1 MPMFRLGTRPRAG
14 AEPEHRWEEQGMTEQ
29 TAGVLVGQVALVTG
43 ASSRLGRATAVALAQ
58 AGADVA
64 LLARSEP
71 DLGQVVDEIAAAG
84 RRGLVLPL
92 DLANAA
98 HITDAVTRTLAAWGR
113 IDVLVNAAGTDVP
126 GPVAELATEDWD
138 HVLDVNLRAPFVLAK
153 AVFPAMQQA
162 RRGTIVNVSSVAG
175 KRGWANAAAYCA
187 SKFGLTGFT
196 QALAAEGKAH
206 GIRACVVY
214 PGGMATNWGMWSS
227 DERQEGAPA
236 VPPTQALPP
245 ADVAALIVWI
255 AAAPPELV
263 LNEAVVSPLNEGG
276 WP

>member
-1 MPMFRLGTRPRAG
+1 
-14 AEPEHRWEEQGMTEQ
+14 MTEQ

-43 ASSRLGRATAVALAQ
+43 ASSGLGRATAVALAQ

-162 RRGTIVNVSSVAG
+162 
-175 KRGWANAAAYCA
+175 
-187 SKFGLTGFT
+187 
-196 QALAAEGKAH
+196 
-206 GIRACVVY
+206 
-214 PGGMATNWGMWSS
+214 
-227 DERQEGAPA
+227 
-236 VPPTQALPP
+236 
-245 ADVAALIVWI
+245 
-255 AAAPPELV
+255 
-263 LNEAVVSPLNEGG
+263 
-276 WP
+276 

>member
-1 MPMFRLGTRPRAG
+1 
-14 AEPEHRWEEQGMTEQ
+14 MTEQ

-43 ASSRLGRATAVALAQ
+43 ASSGLGRATAVALAQ

-71 DLGQVVDEIAAAG
+71 DLRQVVDEIAAAG

-126 GPVAELATEDWD
+126 GPVVELATEDWD

-153 AVFPAMQQA
+153 AVFPHMQQA

-214 PGGMATNWGMWSS
+214 PGGMATNWGVWSS

-236 VPPTQALPP
+236 VPPTQALSP